1 MLADLRKTNER
12 KAIDLVVDN
21 DGADESARNI

>member
-1 MLADLRKTNER
+1 MLADLQKTNER

-21 DGADESARNI
+21 YGGDESARNT